1 VFRWLA
7 VGGGRGEVVV
17 AAAEGVADGCGG
29 RRRKRGRRASPAA
42 SGRQPFCGTATSSG
56 SLLFPPSRAPSPSP
70 SRSPSDLGTSL
81 HALIAPVFLVLPVS
95 PRELLFSSSSFPS
108 SSSSSCFL
116 SCSVFLSARLSTRS
130 RCFLNAFIPVFHR
143 FHPVLVHIFKG
154 VILTIAY
161 ISIVY
166 KCPLLVRLSD
176 LALHK
181 VSNVCS
187 LRTPVR
193 FFCLFFDSCFFDSSH
208 IAPRVITY
216 IYIYT

>member
-1 VFRWLA
+1 
-7 VGGGRGEVVV
+7 
-17 AAAEGVADGCGG
+17 
-29 RRRKRGRRASPAA
+29 
-42 SGRQPFCGTATSSG
+42 
-56 SLLFPPSRAPSPSP
+56 
-70 SRSPSDLGTSL
+70 
-81 HALIAPVFLVLPVS
+81 
-95 PRELLFSSSSFPS
+95 
-108 SSSSSCFL
+108 
-116 SCSVFLSARLSTRS
+116 
-130 RCFLNAFIPVFHR
+130 
-143 FHPVLVHIFKG
+143 LVHIFKG

-216 IYIYT
+216 IYIYIYVSSLIFRFGRSRCIQNVDAET